1 MSRRTGQAVAA
12 EPEGGTVERFERY
25 WARVIDSIATNRQIW
40 AATFEVFGQ
49 IDRVPDIRCAIAD
62 ALQGGRLAWASL
74 LQGIDAAVDPKQA
87 QAVGSFYQALLTGV
101 PMQGSV
107 DPERPRQLVTSLTR

>member
-1 MSRRTGQAVAA
+1 MGLSRVSRGRRARGRDGGAIRAVLGTGD
-12 EPEGGTVERFERY
+12 RFDRH
-25 WARVIDSIATNRQIW
+25 QPPIW